1 MQLTTSSVSRIPHPI
16 PLLPLSIII
25 PALNEERSIGIVID
39 SVREYVDHVVVVDN
53 GSTDR
58 TAEVARDHGAM
69 VVHEPQRGYGAA
81 CLRGIEALR
90 EIHQHSPS
98 GVDPSPGPRPGAT
111 VVKRPSSFVLFLDAD
126 ASDHPE
132 DVRAIIEVMQT
143 TDVGMCLGSRT
154 TGLADAGSLTPQQRF
169 GNWLSTRLIALIWK
183 TRFTDLGPLRAVRWD
198 VLEELD
204 MQDRTW
210 GWTVEMQ
217 IKVARHGIAFRE
229 IPVRYRRR
237 IGQSKISGTV
247 VGSVR
252 AGAKILSTI
261 ARLALGR

>member
-1 MQLTTSSVSRIPHPI
+1 M
-16 PLLPLSIII
+16 
-25 PALNEERSIGIVID
+25 ID
-39 SVREYVDHVVVVDN
+39 SVREYADHIVVVDN
-53 GSTDR
+53 GSIDR
-58 TAEVARDHGAM
+58 TAEIARDHGAI
-69 VVHEPQRGYGAA
+69 VVHEPQRGYGGA

-90 EIHQHSPS
+90 EIHQHPSS
-98 GVDPSPGPRPGAT
+98 GVDPSPGSRPGASI
-111 VVKRPSSFVLFLDAD
+111 VSSFVLFLDAD

-132 DVRAIIEVMQT
+132 DVREVITVMQT

-154 TGLADAGSLTPQQRF
+154 RGLAEAGSLTLQQRF
-169 GNWLSTRLIALIWK
+169 GNWLSTTLIALIWK

-198 VLEELD
+198 VLERLD

-217 IKVARHGIAFRE
+217 IKVAKHGIPFRE

-247 VGSVR
+247 VGSIR

-261 ARLALGR
+261 ARLALRR

>member
-1 MQLTTSSVSRIPHPI
+1 MPI
-16 PLLPLSIII
+16 SILI

-39 SVREYVDHVVVVDN
+39 SVREYVDHIVVVDN

-58 TAEVARDHGAM
+58 TAEVAREHGAI

-81 CLRGIEALR
+81 CLRGIQELR
-90 EIHQHSPS
+90 KIIRVE
-98 GVDPSPGPRPGAT
+98 T
-111 VVKRPSSFVLFLDAD
+111 SFVISNQSSVISHQSFVVFLDAD

-132 DVRAIIEVMQT
+132 DVQSIIEVMKT
-143 TDVGMCLGSRT
+143 TNVGMCLGSRT

-183 TRFTDLGPLRAVRWD
+183 TRFTDLGPLRAVRWG
-198 VLEELD
+198 VLEQLD

>member
-1 MQLTTSSVSRIPHPI
+1 MPPS
-16 PLLPLSIII
+16 SIII
-25 PALNEERSIGIVID
+25 PALNEERSIGIVIE
-39 SVREYVDHVVVVDN
+39 SVREYVDHIVVVDN

-69 VVHEPQRGYGAA
+69 VVYEPQRGYGAA
-81 CLRGIEALR
+81 CLRGIEAIRGILHTSDVYLDSR
-90 EIHQHSPS
+90 FRGNDDVTRH
-98 GVDPSPGPRPGAT
+98 
-111 VVKRPSSFVLFLDAD
+111 SSFVLFLDAD
-126 ASDHPE
+126 ASDHPV
-132 DVRAIIEVMQT
+132 DVREIIMVMQT

-169 GNWLSTRLIALIWK
+169 GNWLSTTLISLIWK

-198 VLEELD
+198 VLERLD

-217 IKVARHGIAFRE
+217 IKVAMHGIAFRE

-247 VGSVR
+247 VGSIR

-261 ARLALGR
+261 ARLALRR